1 MTTKRKIVKPDA
13 HSSYSLVENIKLLIL
28 LAVFIIGINIVI
40 STISIINIRK
50 QNSEVIQNSVAL
62 FLQENSTN
70 LSAIQHFIQWTILKE
85 LLIEEI
91 EKTNNG
97 YEQSLAMDALRIRVE
112 NQQYATGYEY
122 HYFVYLTKQDLFFN
136 ASQLTIPYDDYLKI
150 KDFVI
155 NQATAKVKQ
164 PFVWKFAEFNGTT
177 YIYNILTY
185 NNRTF
190 CTFAKISDQFA
201 ALADMDLGK
210 QGYYLI
216 SDLDGNTLLYNP
228 TFKEKTESNLFY
240 SLHVFRGSDYDL
252 PYDITLY
259 SDNFHNYGR
268 LFFFQLFV
276 ILTATCVCVILSVF
290 IINMYRKVIK
300 PISNFASNLENLNAE
315 SNLLDFQSSRV
326 RELEQT
332 NLQFKNL
339 IRQIKKLKINIYENE
354 LEKKRFQIT
363 FLQHQI
369 RPHFYLNCLT
379 TISSMAQLEDYQ
391 NIESMILFTSRYLRY
406 LFQADKD
413 LVRLEYEL
421 SHIQAYLDIQQ
432 LRLGSFISYS
442 CTVNNELKCAL
453 IPPLLLI
460 TFIENSIKY
469 NPSTNQ
475 MLEIS
480 LVVTQ
485 EIASDRDYLK
495 IDIID
500 SGKGFPKEVLDN
512 LLTQKHISASDERIH
527 VGISNSIQRLNLL
540 YGNNHRIH
548 FSNEPH
554 GGAHIQLIIPYQIQ
568 EETNEYITDR

>member
-1 MTTKRKIVKPDA
+1 MAVRRRRTKDNP
-13 HSSYSLVENIKLLIL
+13 HSSYSLVGNIKVLIL
-28 LAVFIIGINIVI
+28 LAVFIIGINIII

-50 QNSEVIQNSVAL
+50 QNFEVIQSSVAL

-91 EKTNNG
+91 EETNNG
-97 YEQSLAMDALRIRVE
+97 YEQFLAMDALRIRVE

-122 HYFVYLTKQDLFFN
+122 HYFVYLTEQDLFFN
-136 ASQLTIPYDDYLKI
+136 ASQMTFPYSDYLKI
-150 KDFVI
+150 KSFVI
-155 NQATAKVKQ
+155 NHATTAERQ
-164 PFVWKFAEFNGTT
+164 PFTWKFAEFNGTT
-177 YIYNILTY
+177 YTYNILTY

-190 CTFAKISDQFA
+190 CAFARISDQFA
-201 ALADMDLGK
+201 ALEDMDFGK

-216 SDLDGNTLLYNP
+216 SDLDGNTLLSNP
-228 TFKEKTESNLFY
+228 DFEEKSESNLFY
-240 SLHVFRGSDYDL
+240 SLHIFNGSDYNL
-252 PYDITLY
+252 PYNISLY

-268 LFFFQLFV
+268 LFLFQLIV
-276 ILTATCVCVILSVF
+276 IMTATCVCIILSAF

-300 PISNFASNLENLNAE
+300 PISNFSANLEKLNDE
-315 SNLLDFQSSRV
+315 SDILDLQSSRV

-332 NLQFKNL
+332 NIQFKNL
-339 IRQIKKLKINIYENE
+339 IRQIKKLKINVYENE

-379 TISSMAQLEDYQ
+379 TIGSMAQLEDYQ
-391 NIESMILFTSRYLRY
+391 NIESMVLFTSRYLRY

-413 LVRLEYEL
+413 FVRLEYEL

-432 LRLGSFISYS
+432 LRLGSFISYT
-442 CTVNNELKCAL
+442 CTVGNELKNTL

-460 TFIENSIKY
+460 TFIENTIKY
-469 NPSTNQ
+469 NPSTNET
-475 MLEIS
+475 LEIQ
-480 LVVTQ
+480 LLATK
-485 EIASDRDYLK
+485 ELLDNNLYLK

-500 SGKGFPKEVLDN
+500 SGQGFPQNVLDS
-512 LLTQKHISASDERIH
+512 LLLKKSFSSDERTH
-527 VGISNSIQRLNLL
+527 VGITNSIQRLILL
-540 YGNNHRIH
+540 YGDNHEIK
-548 FSNEPH
+548 FCNEKQ

-568 EETNEYITDR
+568 EDSK